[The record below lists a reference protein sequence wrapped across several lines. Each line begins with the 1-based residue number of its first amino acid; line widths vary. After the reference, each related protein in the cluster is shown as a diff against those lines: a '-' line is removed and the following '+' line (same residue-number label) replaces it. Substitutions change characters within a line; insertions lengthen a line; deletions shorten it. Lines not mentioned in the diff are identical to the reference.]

1 MGRYFHVK
9 SAGHQQLHQAAAPL
23 NILRGQV
30 VASCNYTLL
39 YINYCW
45 LFTLALQNLSLTM
58 TIPGNEAMRRCGNT
72 YDAPSDCSLDRP
84 HSTGR
89 QWAGCIGAGGQL

>member
-9 SAGHQQLHQAAAPL
+9 SAGHKQFRQAAAPRW
-23 NILRGQV
+23 IPRGRV
-30 VASCNYTLL
+30 IASYNYTLL
-39 YINYCW
+39 YINYYW
-45 LFTLALQNLSLTM
+45 LFMQATQNLSLTM
-58 TIPGNEAMRRCGNT
+58 PIPGNEAMRRCGKT

-89 QWAGCIGAGGQL
+89 QRMGSIGAGGQL